1 MGTKAVDETADT
13 SAAGA
18 DGAPGADV
26 KDPERPRAAAVAK
39 SGDGA
44 AGTADAADADVAAK
58 DAAAGEAAYG
68 ASDGVSDGVSD
79 GASDDESDGV
89 SDDESDGV
97 SEEDS
102 EAEEAFGEPAAA
114 SAGVGQG
121 AGAVVAAALGVVG
134 LSGGWLGTVASAR
147 ESLIGQLKTSQSASV
162 ADQVQQVY
170 GDSWK
175 TTALIGGLFALA
187 ALVVGVG
194 VLLRPAFGDP
204 RRVQAPWIKS
214 VAWGGV
220 ALGVIGLVLAL
231 AKYTDLLLGL
241 PSTS

>member
-13 SAAGA
+13 SEADVKVGAEEAREAGAQDAAEGDGKASPVRAGGVDGADGVTGTDAADDAADGA
-18 DGAPGADV
+18 DGADGVDGGLDGEVDDDDV
-26 KDPERPRAAAVAK
+26 DDDVDDVVA
-39 SGDGA
+39 G
-44 AGTADAADADVAAK
+44 AGT
-58 DAAAGEAAYG
+58 
-68 ASDGVSDGVSD
+68 S
-79 GASDDESDGV
+79 
-89 SDDESDGV
+89 
-97 SEEDS
+97 
-102 EAEEAFGEPAAA
+102 AAA

-121 AGAVVAAALGVVG
+121 AGAVVAAGLGVVG

-175 TTALIGGLFALA
+175 TTALIGGFFALA

-204 RRVQAPWIKS
+204 QRVQAPWIKS

-220 ALGVIGLVLAL
+220 ALGVIGLVLAT

>member
-18 DGAPGADV
+18 EGAPGADV
-26 KDPERPRAAAVAK
+26 EGPGGPQGAEVTK
-39 SGDGA
+39 SGEQHRS
-44 AGTADAADADVAAK
+44 TADAEGG
-58 DAAAGEAAYG
+58 AAGEAAY
-68 ASDGVSDGVSD
+68 DE
-79 GASDDESDGV
+79 SDDEP
-89 SDDESDGV
+89 DDA
-97 SEEDS
+97 DS
-102 EAEEAFGEPAAA
+102 AAEGAVGEPAAA

-147 ESLIGQLKTSQSASV
+147 ESLIGQLKTSRSASV

-170 GDSWK
+170 GDSWR
-175 TTALIGGLFALA
+175 TTALIGGFFALA

-204 RRVQAPWIKS
+204 ERVQAPWIKS

-220 ALGVIGLVLAL
+220 ALGVIGLVLAI

>member
-1 MGTKAVDETADT
+1 MGTKAVDESAET
-13 SAAGA
+13 SEDGAEAEVDLKKDEGA
-18 DGAPGADV
+18 DGAEKVSPAVAEADEADGGAKGEGGAADGEFAADGAD
-26 KDPERPRAAAVAK
+26 DADEDDLDEEFEAAA
-39 SGDGA
+39 
-44 AGTADAADADVAAK
+44 ADAA
-58 DAAAGEAAYG
+58 
-68 ASDGVSDGVSD
+68 AS
-79 GASDDESDGV
+79 
-89 SDDESDGV
+89 
-97 SEEDS
+97 
-102 EAEEAFGEPAAA
+102 

-162 ADQVQQVY
+162 AQQVQEVY

-175 TTALIGGLFALA
+175 TTALVGGLFALA

-204 RRVQAPWIKS
+204 ARTQAPWIKS
-214 VAWGGV
+214 VAWAGV
-220 ALGVIGLVLAL
+220 ALGVIGLVLAI
-231 AKYTDLLLGL
+231 AKYTNILLGL